1 MTIHSY
7 NTLTDII
14 HADKNMCVLRI
25 HDKYNTTLSQNI
37 YSLFKSREGNE
48 NKSVHQKG
56 NEQNENNNFNFN
68 IKQLVIKKELNVNN
82 SYLNR
87 KKKEK
92 KCN

>member
-48 NKSVHQKG
+48 NKSVH
-56 NEQNENNNFNFN
+56 
-68 IKQLVIKKELNVNN
+68 
-82 SYLNR
+82 
-87 KKKEK
+87 
-92 KCN
+92 